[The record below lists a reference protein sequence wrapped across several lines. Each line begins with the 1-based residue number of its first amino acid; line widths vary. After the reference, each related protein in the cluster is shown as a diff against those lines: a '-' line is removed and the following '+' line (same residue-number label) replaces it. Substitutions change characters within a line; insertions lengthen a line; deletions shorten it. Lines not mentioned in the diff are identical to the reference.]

1 MVDNDEVTLRLPP
14 GVPGLDEGNG
24 EAEEPGPA
32 GAGEIGERPGA

>member
-1 MVDNDEVTLRLPP
+1 MVTLRLPP

-32 GAGEIGERPGA
+32 GAGEVGERPGA